1 MSSARLQS
9 LVRCVKTPRSYF
21 HGRTH
26 VESCIPNNILVFPRT
41 TGTDLRRATFELR
54 PHHRFVL
61 IFNLATVGVVRVDSA
76 QVKLRPGQGMLILPY
91 QFHVFP
97 ETRREQILWL
107 FVTFECDRPAPLE
120 QFRGKVFRFGASVR
134 QRLISFLEL
143 YRCDDGECVNQILA
157 FEVAS
162 LLAQLRSQIGEFQGP
177 PRAADRRSRQLLDEI
192 NDYLR
197 RSRPDAISV
206 QDAAKHLSI
215 SESRLRA
222 RFRAAFGSSLGN
234 YLRNYRLHLVIESI
248 RDTRR
253 NFTQI
258 ASDLGFPDSATFTRF
273 VRKQTGYTPT
283 QFRRRTIN

>member
-1 MSSARLQS
+1 MQRQRLSS
-9 LVRCVKTPRSYF
+9 LVQAVPIPRSYF

-26 VESCIPNNILVFPRT
+26 VESCIPNNILIFRRT
-41 TGTDLRRATFELR
+41 TGADLRRATFELR

-61 IFNLATVGVVRVDSA
+61 IFNLTTVGIVRVDGA
-76 QVKLRPGQGMLILPY
+76 EVKLRPGQGMLILPY
-91 QFHVFP
+91 QFHAFP

-120 QFRGKVFRFGASVR
+120 QLRGKVFRFGASVR
-134 QRLISFLEL
+134 QRLISSLGL
-143 YRCDDGECVNQILA
+143 YRSDDGEYANQTLA

-162 LLAQLRSQIGEFQGP
+162 LLAQLQSEIRDSKGP
-177 PRAADRRSRQLLDEI
+177 PAAADRQSRQLLDEI
-192 NDYLR
+192 NGYLR
-197 RSRPDAISV
+197 QARPGASTV

-222 RFRAAFGSSLGN
+222 RFRAACGSSLGY
-234 YLRNYRLHLVIESI
+234 YLRNYRLHLTIECI

-258 ASDLGFPDSATFTRF
+258 ASDLGFPDSAAFTRF
-273 VRKQTGYTPT
+273 VRNQTGYTPT
-283 QFRRRTIN
+283 QFRRRMIS

>member
-1 MSSARLQS
+1 M
-9 LVRCVKTPRSYF
+9 
-21 HGRTH
+21 
-26 VESCIPNNILVFPRT
+26 ESCVPNNILVFRRT
-41 TGTDLRRATFELR
+41 TGADLRRATFELR

-61 IFNLATVGVVRVDSA
+61 IFNLLTVGVVRVDSSR
-76 QVKLRPGQGMLILPY
+76 VKLRPGQGMLILPY
-91 QFHVFP
+91 QFHAFP

-120 QFRGKVFRFGASVR
+120 QFRGQVFRFGASVQ

-143 YRCDDGECVNQILA
+143 YRSDDEEYVNQVLA

-162 LLAQLRSQIGEFQGP
+162 LLAQLRSEIGESHGP
-177 PRAADRRSRQLLDEI
+177 TMAPDRRSRQLLDEI
-192 NDYLR
+192 NGYLR
-197 RSRPDAISV
+197 RSRPDTISV
-206 QDAAKHLSI
+206 QDVAKRLSI

-222 RFRAAFGSSLGN
+222 RFRAAFGSSLGY
-234 YLRNYRLHLVIESI
+234 YLRNYRLHLVIESM

-258 ASDLGFPDSATFTRF
+258 ANDLGFPDSATFTRF
-273 VRKQTGYTPT
+273 VRNQTGYTPT